1 MGQCSVFVFL
11 FLRFFKIFHVRLGK
25 KRKLL
30 VFTAVYVC
38 VKAKLTLVRFFFFK
52 FFFAPF
58 PKPNMF
64 MTMEMMTIDQDI
76 KCPERM
82 YWVHFD
88 TNTEI
93 CQQSDTRL
101 PKTRNVH
108 LDEI

>member
-1 MGQCSVFVFL
+1 MMRVMMMFNVMM
-11 FLRFFKIFHVRLGK
+11 
-25 KRKLL
+25 
-30 VFTAVYVC
+30 TE
-38 VKAKLTLVRFFFFK
+38 T
-52 FFFAPF
+52 
-58 PKPNMF
+58 NMF